1 MAYFNRFDICR
12 NRQAVRSR
20 SDGDLA
26 VVPRKANPKRVSCRA
41 DSERNRRTGI
51 AVRFA
56 RASHMMVRAD
66 CCVYDRA
73 IVQWLP
79 DGSTVTIAQFSGH
92 WAACAAMIRLTQ
104 PGFVSLGG
112 DRADDLAIEAAM
124 VLSA

>member
-1 MAYFNRFDICR
+1 
-12 NRQAVRSR
+12 VRLEEWRIS
-20 SDGDLA
+20 
-26 VVPRKANPKRVSCRA
+26 
-41 DSERNRRTGI
+41 TGSTYAAI
-51 AVRFA
+51 GRLCGV
-56 RASHMMVRAD
+56 
-66 CCVYDRA
+66 DRA